1 MTCPL
6 AVLVCDRLHTWECR
20 SRESVVAV
28 PLTVLACVFAHVF
41 VWQRSEE
48 PALLEVLVCFLTV
61 GARLEHVVMLL
72 RDCDCTQICVEKAGI
87 HGRGSSEVLVLW
99 LHTRTA
105 DLCVVQNQ
113 RS

>member
-1 MTCPL
+1 MRFRLQCL
-6 AVLVCDRLHTWECR
+6 LVCLHTF
-20 SRESVVAV
+20 
-28 PLTVLACVFAHVF
+28 VL
-41 VWQRSEE
+41 QRSEE
-48 PALLEVLVCFLTV
+48 PALLEVLACFLTV
-61 GARLEHVVMLL
+61 GARLERVVMKL
-72 RDCDCTQICVEKAGI
+72 RDCDCTHICVEKAGI

>member
-1 MTCPL
+1 MIDCTHGYSAFLC
-6 AVLVCDRLHTWECR
+6 VCTRVRVAEKRGTR
-20 SRESVVAV
+20 SAIE
-28 PLTVLACVFAHVF
+28 VFA
-41 VWQRSEE
+41 
-48 PALLEVLVCFLTV
+48 CFLTV
-61 GARLEHVVMLL
+61 GARLERVVMKL
-72 RDCDCTQICVEKAGI
+72 RDCDCTHICVEKAGI